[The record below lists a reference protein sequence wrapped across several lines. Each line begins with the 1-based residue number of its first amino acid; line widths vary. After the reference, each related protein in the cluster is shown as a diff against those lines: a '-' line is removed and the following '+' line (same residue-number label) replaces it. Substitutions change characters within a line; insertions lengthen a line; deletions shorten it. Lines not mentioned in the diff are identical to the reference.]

1 LAIGLSP
8 CPSPLAHSPTN
19 YSKMLHKAI
28 FILAILTMFLFAGC
42 AELFLKP
49 YGHVASD
56 GENVRVGSV
65 FLPEG
70 ASTIAQGFNPQ
81 PSDGSEPKPGAG
93 HEGIDIY
100 AKTGTPVIAPAS
112 GVVIDSYSEP
122 FYGNHILIDHGRDEK
137 DRLIRS
143 KLLHLDTRLVNKGE
157 MVSRGQQIGTL
168 GSTGLLASYP
178 HLHFEILV
186 RDNSNR
192 HITTPLNPHRF
203 WFDGQGVVTCFDE
216 TKEYP
221 DIPFRTT
228 YPVPCK

>member
-1 LAIGLSP
+1 MSKTIICKIIIILSVAVVL
-8 CPSPLAHSPTN
+8 S
-19 YSKMLHKAI
+19 
-28 FILAILTMFLFAGC
+28 GC

-56 GENVRVGSV
+56 AKNVRVGSI

-70 ASTIAQGFNPQ
+70 APTIAQGFNPQ

-112 GVVIDSYSEP
+112 GIVIDSYSEP
-122 FYGNHILIDHGRDEK
+122 FYGNHIVITHGRDEK
-137 DRLIRS
+137 GRLIYS

-168 GSTGLLASYP
+168 GSSGLLASYP
-178 HLHFEILV
+178 HLHYEIRI

-203 WFDGQGVVTCFDE
+203 WFDGVGVVTCFDKS
-216 TKEYP
+216 KEYP

-228 YPVPCK
+228 YPVVCR

>member
-1 LAIGLSP
+1 MTLKIIIILS
-8 CPSPLAHSPTN
+8 
-19 YSKMLHKAI
+19 
-28 FILAILTMFLFAGC
+28 AILIFSGC

-56 GENVRVGSV
+56 AENFRVSRV

-70 ASTIAQGFNPQ
+70 APTIAQGFNPH
-81 PSDGSEPKPGAG
+81 PSDGSDPKPGGG

-100 AKTGTPVIAPAS
+100 AKTGRPVIAPAS
-112 GVVIDSYSEP
+112 GVVIKSSFEP
-122 FYGNHILIDHGRDEK
+122 FYGNKIIIEHGRDEK
-137 DRLIRS
+137 GRLIRS
-143 KLLHLDTRLVNKGE
+143 KLLHLDTRLVNEGE

-178 HLHFEILV
+178 HLHFEVRI

-192 HITTPLNPHRF
+192 HITTPLNPHSF
-203 WFDGQGVVTCFDE
+203 WFDGVGVVTCFDKS
-216 TKEYP
+216 KEYP

-228 YPVPCK
+228 YPVLCR